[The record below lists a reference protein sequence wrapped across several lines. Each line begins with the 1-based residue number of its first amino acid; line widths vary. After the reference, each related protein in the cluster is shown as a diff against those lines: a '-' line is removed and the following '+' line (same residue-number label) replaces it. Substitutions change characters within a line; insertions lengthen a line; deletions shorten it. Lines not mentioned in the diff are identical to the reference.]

1 MAGQTALN
9 DLIEA
14 LAGAVIEAQDRIEQ
28 HQMANLGD
36 YFDEFH
42 RPKSVIIRLPSQ
54 HPQAGE
60 DDEDYYRAPLLPLV
74 STNVLRIKDVEISFD
89 AQLGD
94 MGGLQSSEGFYAPP
108 PPPSA
113 TDPAAAQGAWRSK
126 RSAAK
131 SSVRVDTSASAKSQR
146 HSAVHVVLRVEG
158 TEPTDGAARLMNH
171 LAQTQGVFKTVM
183 ADKPAAAGTDDL
195 TNPPT

>member
-1 MAGQTALN
+1 MAGPTALN

-54 HPQAGE
+54 HPQAAEG
-60 DDEDYYRAPLLPLV
+60 DEDYYRAPLLPLV

-94 MGGLQSSEGFYAPP
+94 LGGLQSADGFFAPEP
-108 PPPSA
+108 PGPKAAWQAKRTA
-113 TDPAAAQGAWRSK
+113 TR
-126 RSAAK
+126 
-131 SSVRVDTSASAKSQR
+131 SSVRVDTSASARSQR
-146 HSAVHVVLRVEG
+146 QSAVHVVLRVEG
-158 TEPTDGAARLMNH
+158 TEPTDGAARLLNH
-171 LAQTQGVFKTVM
+171 LAQTQGVFKTVT
-183 ADKPAAAGTDDL
+183 ADKPDVAGTDDV
-195 TNPPT
+195 TNPTN

>member
-1 MAGQTALN
+1 MAGPTALN

-14 LAGAVIEAQDRIEQ
+14 LAGAVIEAQDRIAQ

-36 YFDEFH
+36 YFDEYH

-54 HPQAGE
+54 HPQAAEG
-60 DDEDYYRAPLLPLV
+60 DEDYYRAPLLPLV

-94 MGGLQSSEGFYAPP
+94 LGGLQSADGFFAPEP
-108 PPPSA
+108 A
-113 TDPAAAQGAWRSK
+113 TPRGAWQAK
-126 RSAAK
+126 RTATK

-146 HSAVHVVLRVEG
+146 QSSVHVVLRVEG
-158 TEPTDGAARLMNH
+158 TEPTDGAARLLNH

-183 ADKPAAAGTDDL
+183 ADKPDVAGTDDV
-195 TNPPT
+195 TNSTT